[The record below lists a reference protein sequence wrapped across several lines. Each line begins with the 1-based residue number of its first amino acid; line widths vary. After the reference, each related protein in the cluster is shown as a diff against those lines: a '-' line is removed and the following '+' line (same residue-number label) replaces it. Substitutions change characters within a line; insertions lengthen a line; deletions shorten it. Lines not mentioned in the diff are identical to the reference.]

1 MCLHAAPFNEQHTG
15 EHIVT
20 MLINCLQS
28 WNLSEKL
35 HIVVRDNNSN
45 FVAGLRDYGIPNIS
59 CLAYTLQLIVK
70 DGCLVQPTVTLLTAR
85 VHKLVANYKH
95 SNVALQALFKTQ
107 EQLGMS
113 KNRLIQDKP
122 TKWNTTFYMLQ
133 RLLEQKKT
141 VIATSVE
148 LEVPI
153 ELTNAQWLLSEK
165 VVKILQVY
173 EEGTRVACGNYST
186 VSVIIS
192 VVNSIQFLEIPN
204 SDHGVR
210 RMKDEMLASLKHC
223 YQDRECNK
231 YFVVAAV

>member
-1 MCLHAAPFNEQHTG
+1 MHQKVSEKVRVSLLNIDSLSITTDIWSSVAQESYISLTCHSITKEFQYQHMCLHAAPFNEQHTG

-20 MLINCLQS
+20 MLIKCLQS

-35 HIVVRDNNSN
+35 HIVVRDNGSN

-59 CLAYTLQLIVK
+59 CLAYTLKLIVK

-122 TKWNTTFYMLQ
+122 TKWNITF
-133 RLLEQKKT
+133 
-141 VIATSVE
+141 
-148 LEVPI
+148 
-153 ELTNAQWLLSEK
+153 
-165 VVKILQVY
+165 
-173 EEGTRVACGNYST
+173 
-186 VSVIIS
+186 
-192 VVNSIQFLEIPN
+192 
-204 SDHGVR
+204 
-210 RMKDEMLASLKHC
+210 
-223 YQDRECNK
+223 
-231 YFVVAAV
+231 